1 MSAAN
6 GFTFNGY
13 EWRHCGR
20 SVYSGDLWAEC
31 TKCGDTMLWDD
42 VEPTQTERNAARWLA
57 LVTLPK
63 EQRPEWRLVPCA
75 SCENVNAEWG
85 GAFLDVRIA
94 AVVPWDVMGDP
105 RAFVFVCNECA
116 SGSEVV
122 L

>member
-6 GFTFNGY
+6 GFTLDGDA
-13 EWRHCGR
+13 WMHCGTTAGY
-20 SVYSGDLWAEC
+20 VGDRWASC
-31 TKCGDTMLWDD
+31 HMCGALMSL
-42 VEPTQTERNAARWLA
+42 EPTQTERNAARWLA

-75 SCENVNAEWG
+75 SCENVNPAEWG
-85 GAFLDVRIA
+85 NPFLDVRIA

-105 RAFVFVCNECA
+105 RAFAFVCNECA

>member
-1 MSAAN
+1 MN
-6 GFTFNGY
+6 G
-13 EWRHCGR
+13 
-20 SVYSGDLWAEC
+20 
-31 TKCGDTMLWDD
+31 
-42 VEPTQTERNAARWLA
+42 PTQTERNAARWLA

-63 EQRPEWRLVPCA
+63 ELRPEWRLVPCESCA
-75 SCENVNAEWG
+75 SADAGAG
-85 GAFLDVRIA
+85 GHFLDVRIA